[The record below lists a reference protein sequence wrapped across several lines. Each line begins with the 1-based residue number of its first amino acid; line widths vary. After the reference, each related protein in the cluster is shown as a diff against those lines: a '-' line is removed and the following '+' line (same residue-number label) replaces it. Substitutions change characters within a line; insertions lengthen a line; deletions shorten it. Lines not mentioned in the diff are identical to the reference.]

1 VWNQLIIKGFEVPAN
16 LQNSFLYAFGSA
28 FAIIS
33 FLHSVSDTHGR
44 GHGHGDAV
52 DRPKGFFEGYTLLAS
67 LLVLFQAFHGLA
79 VALVYTYADAIVK
92 NFANSSVM
100 AILII
105 ISYLYFGLETTL
117 HSWLGII
124 IVLTIT
130 YCYMN
135 LALRKDLCQL
145 LDWKPP
151 SEPPAQEKAHLLEE
165 GEKTDGEGG
174 DK

>member
-1 VWNQLIIKGFEVPAN
+1 MLCGEVCN
-16 LQNSFLYAFGSA
+16 SWFVCCFTCLLCCLQ
-28 FAIIS
+28 
-33 FLHSVSDTHGR
+33 H
-44 GHGHGDAV
+44 
-52 DRPKGFFEGYTLLAS
+52 
-67 LLVLFQAFHGLA
+67 
-79 VALVYTYADAIVK
+79 VAAA
-92 NFANSSVM
+92 
-100 AILII
+100 
-105 ISYLYFGLETTL
+105 
-117 HSWLGII
+117 LGII